1 MLAAPVNVLFVS
13 FSGKNLSWRKS
24 GSLLLSATFKSL
36 SRWDTTLWVYARVA
50 HVGGGGFPTGFV
62 QGCKGSQRRSPTV
75 SMVVNVFF
83 LSWGNREHVQNPFA
97 TKNLKKHRPW
107 TSPDRNVAFTK
118 YLFGAVLQGLATIC
132 HFLGTF
138 ETICQLPEMQANLVG
153 SRNVKVHGPSP
164 AVRLSKM
171 TKKIE
176 QKNS

>member
-1 MLAAPVNVLFVS
+1 MFYLSAFLAKIFLDENLGVS
-13 FSGKNLSWRKS
+13 SCQR
-24 GSLLLSATFKSL
+24 LLSPCLAEIQPCECMRA
-36 SRWDTTLWVYARVA
+36 SRML
-50 HVGGGGFPTGFV
+50 GGGGFPTGFV